1 VPPILLLALEATYH
15 TATLLWGLPPETKDA
30 TNQTYSVIYWNYED
44 PNTTYSVNVG
54 QDTEI
59 GQTMRYILTGLNP
72 GLLYQW
78 TVEAST
84 AETMS
89 LQSVVSN
96 FSTMS
101 VGETDSHFYAWFC
114 YRITGGFNC
123 VFAAK
128 LERLSVRVYNSSSVL
143 VTWAA
148 PQLPSG
154 VRVHSYTVHYAGTAP
169 SGSGR
174 LTVWEGPAVVAG
186 LRSHSFYQFWVRAA
200 VVEGSIQSDGI
211 ISSENATV
219 FVPDSTIVQ
228 LRGGPFKPCCNW
240 TVTTEVEVLDAFRR
254 AIYEAIYGDVKD
266 DDRGRE
272 LIERDFVLC
281 EDSSSGGSQAVYRG
295 SVFSSPGLTTETISR
310 LLEQQVVTGELSGV
324 VVDKTCPVSLF
335 RTSEPL
341 CRPPPSTQHQDLDK
355 DCQKRDQGTK
365 TVAGSLATTTNCT
378 SRQLADEDTT
388 VTVPLLAMALVA
400 ELFLVVFV
408 VLLVTASVMVV
419 RRRRWV
425 SRKPPFSSV
434 GVPH

>member
-1 VPPILLLALEATYH
+1 
-15 TATLLWGLPPETKDA
+15 
-30 TNQTYSVIYWNYED
+30 
-44 PNTTYSVNVG
+44 
-54 QDTEI
+54 
-59 GQTMRYILTGLNP
+59 M
-72 GLLYQW
+72 
-78 TVEAST
+78 
-84 AETMS
+84 
-89 LQSVVSN
+89 
-96 FSTMS
+96 
-101 VGETDSHFYAWFC
+101 
-114 YRITGGFNC
+114 
-123 VFAAK
+123 
-128 LERLSVRVYNSSSVL
+128 
-143 VTWAA
+143 
-148 PQLPSG
+148 
-154 VRVHSYTVHYAGTAP
+154 
-169 SGSGR
+169 
-174 LTVWEGPAVVAG
+174 
-186 LRSHSFYQFWVRAA
+186 
-200 VVEGSIQSDGI
+200 
-211 ISSENATV
+211 
-219 FVPDSTIVQ
+219 
-228 LRGGPFKPCCNW
+228 
-240 TVTTEVEVLDAFRR
+240 EVLDAFRR

-425 SRKPPFSSV
+425 SAGSSEGSLSV
-434 GVPH
+434 TLLCWYGVARQW